1 MFGHEYLEFI
11 KERQTK
17 TRTGADVNNVRKT
30 NPKIFA
36 TNDENCPVKLYKGDD
51 QFYLQSN
58 INYKESCQWFKK
70 QPVEQNKIST
80 IMKKMTENSG
90 IGKDKRLTNTS
101 ARKHLIT
108 KLSDANIPDRQIVQI
123 SGHKNIQ
130 SINSY
135 AQLSRKRQHE
145 ISDIMSSKTDNLL
158 NSSNSSDVV
167 KSFQGFFDMYDSV
180 KCSRNIVFEQLYCSR
195 KRNHTHR

>member
-1 MFGHEYLEFI
+1 MN
-11 KERQTK
+11 K
-17 TRTGADVNNVRKT
+17 
-30 NPKIFA
+30 
-36 TNDENCPVKLYKGDD
+36 DD
-51 QFYLQSN
+51 DKFYLQSN
-58 INYKESCQWFKK
+58 INYKKSGQWFKK
-70 QPVEQNKIST
+70 QPVGQNKIST
-80 IMKKMTENSG
+80 ITNKMTENSG

-101 ARKHLIT
+101 ARKYLIT

-145 ISDIMSSKTDNLL
+145 ISDIMSGKTDNLP

-167 KSFQGFFDMYDSV
+167 TASMASSTCMTASSVPGMSFWNNCTV
-180 KCSRNIVFEQLYCSR
+180 HRNVTIHIGETSAKFRRDEHSEISQFQP
-195 KRNHTHR
+195 N